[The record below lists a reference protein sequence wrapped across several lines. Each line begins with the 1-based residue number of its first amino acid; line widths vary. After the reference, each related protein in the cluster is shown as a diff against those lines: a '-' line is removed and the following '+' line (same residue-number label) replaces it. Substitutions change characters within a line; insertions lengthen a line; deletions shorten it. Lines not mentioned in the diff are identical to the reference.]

1 MKGKTMFEDFFKRR
15 KDLREEKKYGLT
27 EDKKYGL
34 TDETIEAEGH
44 ILYRI
49 KALKDFGDVKKGDLG
64 GFIEK
69 EGGDFFKEGNLSQEG
84 DCWVYDDAKVY
95 GKAFVWEDAK
105 IKDSAEVYGEALVC
119 GEAEV
124 SGEALVYGNAFVSEN
139 AKIYDNAW
147 VSGTSM
153 VFGKAEIYKDA
164 EVRDKVVCDTEITEK
179 VSKDKSSLLE
189 KFQKKK
195 QERINRRKNKGIELD

>member
-1 MKGKTMFEDFFKRR
+1 MLKE
-15 KDLREEKKYGLT
+15 
-27 EDKKYGL
+27 KKYGL
-34 TDETIEAEGH
+34 TDETIEVEGH
-44 ILYRI
+44 TLHRI
-49 KALKDFGDVKKGDLG
+49 KALKSFGDVKKGDLG

-69 EGGDFFKEGNLSQEG
+69 EGGDLFGLRKEGNLSQDG

-105 IKDSAEVYGEALVC
+105 IKDSAEVYDEALVC

-124 SGEALVYGNAFVSEN
+124 YGEALVYGNTFVSEN

-195 QERINRRKNKGIELD
+195 QERINRRKNKDIELD